1 MQNDH
6 GKHPPLVSLKDGIFQ
21 VLGNA
26 TPYQQAMDS
35 RPADFSTG
43 ISSLDEKLQGLYR
56 GDLLFI
62 RECSFE
68 CSTCLDVV
76 LARNVAVKGHG
87 TVLYVSKYHA
97 TDLAA
102 RLMTAECGIPY
113 DTMVEGR
120 LTDEQW
126 QQIGF
131 ASAALS
137 TLPIFADETMDFSPE
152 YLRRRCAE
160 IPDLDMLV
168 VSRFLDDPLPSGDTI
183 MQLKQLAQELN
194 IVVLL
199 SVQYY
204 GMARNVWLPGTDVH
218 LLVEYYPENRHT
230 LEEHSIT
237 ILKNAHGPLGQLSFR
252 SIPEG
257 AL

>member
-1 MQNDH
+1 MQNDYV
-6 GKHPPLVSLKDGIFQ
+6 KHPPLVSLKDGIYQ
-21 VLGNA
+21 VLGSA

-43 ISSLDEKLQGLYR
+43 ISSLDEKLQGFYR
-56 GDLLFI
+56 GDLVFI

-68 CSTCLDVV
+68 CSTCLDAV

-113 DTMVEGR
+113 DTMAEGR
-120 LTDEQW
+120 LSDEQW
-126 QQIGF
+126 QQIGI

-137 TLPIFADETMDFSPE
+137 TLPIFADETADFSPE
-152 YLRRRCAE
+152 YLRERCTE
-160 IPDLDMLV
+160 IPNLDMLV
-168 VSRFLDDPLPSGDTI
+168 VSRFLDDPLPCGNTV

-194 IVVLL
+194 IVVIL

-218 LLVEYYPENRHT
+218 LLVEYYPENQHS
-230 LEEHSIT
+230 LEAHAIT
-237 ILKNAHGPLGQLSFR
+237 ILKNAHGSLGQQSFR

-257 AL
+257 TL

>member
-1 MQNDH
+1 MQNDYS
-6 GKHPPLVSLKDGIFQ
+6 KHPPLVSLKDGVYQ
-21 VLGNA
+21 VLGAA
-26 TPYQQAMDS
+26 TPCQQAQDS

-56 GDLLFI
+56 GDLVFI

-68 CSTCLDVV
+68 CSTCLDAV
-76 LARNVAVKGHG
+76 LARNVAVMGHG

-113 DTMVEGR
+113 DTMAEGR
-120 LTDEQW
+120 LSDEQW
-126 QQIGF
+126 QQIGI

-137 TLPIFADETMDFSPE
+137 TLPIFADETTDFSPE
-152 YLRRRCAE
+152 YLRQRCTE
-160 IPDLDMLV
+160 IPNLDMLV
-168 VSRFLDDPLPSGDTI
+168 VSRFLDDPLPCGNTV
-183 MQLKQLAQELN
+183 MQLKQLAQDLN
-194 IVVLL
+194 IVVIL

-230 LEEHSIT
+230 LEEHAIT
-237 ILKNAHGPLGQLSFR
+237 VLKNTHGPLGQLSFH

-257 AL
+257 TL

>member
-1 MQNDH
+1 MQNDY
-6 GKHPPLVSLKDGIFQ
+6 GKHPPLVSLKDGIYQ
-21 VLGNA
+21 VFGSA

-113 DTMVEGR
+113 DTMAEGR

-126 QQIGF
+126 QQIEI

-137 TLPIFADETMDFSPE
+137 TLPI
-152 YLRRRCAE
+152 LC
-160 IPDLDMLV
+160 V
-168 VSRFLDDPLPSGDTI
+168 LP
-183 MQLKQLAQELN
+183 
-194 IVVLL
+194 V
-199 SVQYY
+199 
-204 GMARNVWLPGTDVH
+204 
-218 LLVEYYPENRHT
+218 
-230 LEEHSIT
+230 
-237 ILKNAHGPLGQLSFR
+237 
-252 SIPEG
+252 
-257 AL
+257 